1 MSVFRTKQIP
11 LDFSPLLVP
20 KLKWCPVNLDGIT
33 ERCGRFL
40 VLEVKHG
47 EQVSIG
53 QMRMLQAMAKTPQFI
68 VIVVNCEW
76 SAPDE
81 QGARLF
87 APESFQVMTPD
98 GTLGELILSDTQD
111 FKLRYEKWCRTPSV
125 GIKAFL

>member
-33 ERCGRFL
+33 ERDGRFL
-40 VLEVKHG
+40 VFEVKHG

-53 QMRMLQAMAKTPQFI
+53 QIRMLQAMAKTPKFI
-68 VIVVNCEW
+68 VIVVNCKW